1 MISFVRGKLIEKS
14 PTSVVIEL
22 NNIGVE
28 VLIPL
33 STFEILVN
41 QDEVTLL
48 THLYVR
54 EDALTLYGFASAE
67 ERTLFQDLLSTSG
80 IGPRLAL
87 GILSSCKVS
96 DFYKYIAS
104 GDEHAL
110 VRLKGLGKKTAQRVL
125 IDLKDKAAAKAEQIF
140 ISEQSTAIKSTTVEE
155 AMLAMMSLG
164 FSRNEAEKA
173 LARAATGM
181 DQNCSVE
188 DLLKAALSR

>member
-1 MISFVRGKLIEKS
+1 MISFVRGKPVETS
-14 PTSVVIEL
+14 PTSVVVEI
-22 NNIGVE
+22 NNFGVE

-33 STFEILVN
+33 STYEKLA
-41 QDEVTLL
+41 DKEEVILL

-67 ERTLFQDLLSTSG
+67 ERTLFQDLLSISG

-87 GILSSCKVS
+87 GILSSCKVL

-110 VRLKGLGKKTAQRVL
+110 VRIKGLGKKTAQRVL
-125 IDLKDKAAAKAEQIF
+125 IDLKEKALAKAEHIS
-140 ISEQSTAIKSTTVEE
+140 ISEQKTAMDSTTVEE

-164 FSRNEAEKA
+164 FSRNEAEQA
-173 LARAATGM
+173 LARAASGM